1 MKYILRCEKQHE
13 FESWFSDSKE
23 FDNLKRKNYL
33 ECIFCKST
41 KIEKSIMAPKVLN
54 VKIKK
59 NGNLPSKEQY
69 KEFKENLLKARNF
82 VEKNFEFVGDK
93 LSNEVRGIYYDK
105 KKQRNIYG
113 TVTQEENQELKEEG
127 IELDSIPWLD
137 KEN

>member
-1 MKYILRCEKQHE
+1 MIKYLLKCNKNHE
-13 FESWFSDSKE
+13 FESWFSTSNE
-23 FDNLKRKNYL
+23 FEKLKNKNFI
-33 ECIFCKST
+33 ECIFCKSR
-41 KIEKSIMAPKVLN
+41 KVEKTIMSPLIIKKEKNYDSNLKEIS
-54 VKIKK
+54 KIKK
-59 NGNLPSKEQY
+59 D
-69 KEFKENLLKARNF
+69 LLKVRKF

>member
-1 MKYILRCEKQHE
+1 MIKYLLKCNKNHE
-13 FESWFSDSKE
+13 FESWFSTSNE
-23 FDNLKRKNYL
+23 FEKLKNKNFI
-33 ECIFCKST
+33 ECIFCKSR
-41 KIEKSIMAPKVLN
+41 KIEKTIMSPLIIKKEKNYDSNLKEIS
-54 VKIKK
+54 KIKK
-59 NGNLPSKEQY
+59 D
-69 KEFKENLLKARNF
+69 LLKVRRF

-93 LSNEVRGIYYDK
+93 LSNEVRSIYYDK

>member
-1 MKYILRCEKQHE
+1 MIKYLLKCNKNHE
-13 FESWFSDSKE
+13 FESWFSNSKE
-23 FDNLKRKNYL
+23 FEKLKNKNFI
-33 ECIFCKST
+33 ECIFCKSR
-41 KIEKSIMAPKVLN
+41 KIEKTIMSPLIIKKEKNYDSNLKEIS
-54 VKIKK
+54 KIKK
-59 NGNLPSKEQY
+59 D
-69 KEFKENLLKARNF
+69 LLKVRRF

-93 LSNEVRGIYYDK
+93 LSNEVRSIYYDK

>member
-1 MKYILRCEKQHE
+1 MIKYLLKCNKNHE
-13 FESWFSDSKE
+13 FESWFSTSNEYEK
-23 FDNLKRKNYL
+23 LKNKNFI
-33 ECIFCKST
+33 ECIFCKSR
-41 KIEKSIMAPKVLN
+41 KVEKTIMSPLIIKKEKNYDSNLKEIS
-54 VKIKK
+54 KIKK
-59 NGNLPSKEQY
+59 D
-69 KEFKENLLKARNF
+69 LLKVRRF

-93 LSNEVRGIYYDK
+93 LSNEVRSIYYDK

>member
-1 MKYILRCEKQHE
+1 MIKYLLKCNKNHE
-13 FESWFSDSKE
+13 FESWFSTSNEYEK
-23 FDNLKRKNYL
+23 LKNKNFI
-33 ECIFCKST
+33 ECIFCKSR
-41 KIEKSIMAPKVLN
+41 KIEKTIMSPLIIKKEKNYDSNLKEIS
-54 VKIKK
+54 KIKK
-59 NGNLPSKEQY
+59 D
-69 KEFKENLLKARNF
+69 LLKVRRF

-93 LSNEVRGIYYDK
+93 LSNEVRSIYYDK